1 MSDRDDTVTGSLK
14 GTGEAGSLPEGLYI
28 TLEVIEGPDRG
39 LKHEIGSTRTTVGRK
54 AADVVLTDP
63 TVSNI
68 HAVIEFVGA
77 KLFLTDNDS
86 TNGTHLNGER
96 VESGPL
102 ANLDEIELGDTKL
115 LLSVVEDKYGAFAE
129 AAEEES
135 EESRIEEGDTTIMTA
150 PLPNPEMPPNLQV
163 VLDVA
168 GGPDQGKVFKLGHR
182 STVIGRGQQ
191 ADVRLSDSAVSK
203 RHCQIEVHNKD
214 RMTIKDL
221 ASMNGTRLNDRYIS
235 AVKIRHGDQV
245 KIGETVIKILIN
257 IRR

>member
-1 MSDRDDTVTGSLK
+1 
-14 GTGEAGSLPEGLYI
+14 
-28 TLEVIEGPDRG
+28 
-39 LKHEIGSTRTTVGRK
+39 VGRK